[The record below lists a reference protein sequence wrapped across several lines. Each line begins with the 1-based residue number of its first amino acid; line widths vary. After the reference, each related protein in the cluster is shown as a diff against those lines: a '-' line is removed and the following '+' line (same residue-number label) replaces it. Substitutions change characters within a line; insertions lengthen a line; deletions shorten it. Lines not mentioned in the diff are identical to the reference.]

1 MLMFLPKKL
10 HRRCSTWLKI
20 GFWQRVWNIELTL
33 VPSLQIK
40 PKKYWARKYVWRFFL
55 KRWKVIGD
63 SKHMECLRRSS
74 RPQGSLKKMLREIS
88 QNPQENISAGISFLL
103 FSCEFCKTCD
113 IIFFPEQHWTTA
125 SEYSSINSNVG
136 STVLVNKTVNY
147 DAKTKTYVLNCA
159 RCVIY

>member
-1 MLMFLPKKL
+1 MAACRAVFRAWPNKRAFFAKILNGFKMLMFLPKKL

-63 SKHMECLRRSS
+63 SKHKECLRRSS
-74 RPQGSLKKMLREIS
+74 RPQGSLKKMLWEIRRIHKKTS
-88 QNPQENISAGISFLL
+88 LL
-103 FSCEFCKTCD
+103 ESLFCC
-113 IIFFPEQHWTTA
+113 F
-125 SEYSSINSNVG
+125 
-136 STVLVNKTVNY
+136 LVNF
-147 DAKTKTYVLNCA
+147 AKLVTLPFFQNSTGQLLLNMA
-159 RCVIY
+159 VSIVA